1 MAEILLGNIKGPQG
15 IPGKDGNDGATFT
28 PSVTEDGDLSWT
40 NNQGLTNPVT
50 VNIRGPQGQ
59 KGEDGV
65 SPDPSL
71 YLSKEEYAEGFDGGE
86 L

>member
-1 MAEILLGNIKGPQG
+1 MAEILLGNIKGEKG
-15 IPGKDGNDGATFT
+15 DDGATFT
-28 PSVTEDGDLSWT
+28 PSVNANGDLSWT
-40 NNQGLTNPVT
+40 NDKGLTNPVT